1 MANKQLFQT
10 VPGPQIPAADALNHA
25 GGLAYSRDGRQALAQ
40 FAATGCLNSTFY
52 VSAGEQLGSVLTL
65 CKKVDAEFIAKTA
78 IFARERGQMKD
89 LPALLTCVLTVRGR
103 DGKGRDL
110 LTPTFERVVDTPRM
124 LRSFVQILRS
134 GVVGRKSLGSRPRR
148 LVRSWFESR
157 SDDQVF
163 RASVGQNPS
172 LADIVKMVHPRPQSA
187 SRRALYG
194 YLIGRE
200 YDKNDLPELVRSY
213 IRFKSDPNGNP
224 VPDIPFL
231 FLVSSKLKTRHW
243 RKIARNVPWQT
254 LRMNLN
260 TFQRHGVFSDQEA
273 IDHAAARLRDAEQ
286 VRRARVLPYQLFAA
300 WKAVAHGTPRALVDA
315 LHDAMELAIAN
326 APRVPGKV
334 FVMVDVS
341 GSMHW
346 PTTGYRQGSSSSV
359 RCIDVASLFAAAIL
373 RKNRDAELIPF
384 HDRVLK
390 ARFDPRDT
398 VITNAD
404 KLASLPSGG
413 TNCSAPLAHLNERGA
428 KGDLIVYVSD
438 NESWLD
444 SQQHRWNRGTETL
457 RQWQIFKKRNPEAR
471 MVLID
476 IAPHA
481 HTQVKERQD
490 VINVGGF
497 SDQVFDIVSRVA
509 REGVRPDVWVRDIE
523 AIQVIAD

>member
-10 VPGPQIPAADALNHA
+10 VPGPQIPAADVLNHA
-25 GGLAYSRDGRQALAQ
+25 GGLAYSRDSRQALAQ
-40 FAATGCLNSTFY
+40 FAATGCLNSTYY

-65 CKKVDAEFIAKTA
+65 CQKVDPEFIAKTA

-89 LPALLTCVLTVRGR
+89 LPALLTCVLTVRGA
-103 DGKGRDL
+103 KGRDL
-110 LTPTFERVVDTPRM
+110 LTPTFERVIDTPRM
-124 LRSFVQILRS
+124 LRTFVQILRS

-148 LVRSWFESR
+148 LVRQWLEAR
-157 SDDQVF
+157 SDDQIF
-163 RASVGQNPS
+163 RGSVGKDPS
-172 LADIVKMVHPRPQSA
+172 LADIVKMVHPRPKTA
-187 SRRALYG
+187 SRRGLYA

-200 YDKNDLPELVRSY
+200 VDKNELPELVRSY

-224 VPDIPFL
+224 VPNIPFL
-231 FLVSSKLKTRHW
+231 FLTSSKLKTKHW
-243 RKIARNVPWQT
+243 RKIAHNVSWQT

-260 TFQRHGVFSDQEA
+260 TFHRHGVFE
-273 IDHAAARLRDAEQ
+273 HRPTVRFVAAKLRDAEQ
-286 VRRARVLPYQLFAA
+286 VRRSRVLPYQLFAA
-300 WKAVAHGTPRALVDA
+300 WKAVSDGMPRAIVDA
-315 LHDAMELAIAN
+315 LHDAMELAITN

-346 PTTGYRQGSSSSV
+346 ATTGYRKGATSSV
-359 RCIDVASLFAAAIL
+359 RCIDVASLFAAALL
-373 RKNRDAELIPF
+373 RKNREAELIPF

-390 ARFDPRDT
+390 ARIDPRDS
-398 VITNAD
+398 VMTNAD

-413 TNCSAPLAHLNERGA
+413 TNCSAPLAHLNERRA

-438 NESWLD
+438 NESWVD
-444 SQQHRWNRGTETL
+444 SQRHQWNRGTETL

-476 IAPHA
+476 IAPNA

-497 SDQVFDIVSRVA
+497 SDQVFGIVARVA

-523 AIQVIAD
+523 AIRLGVD